1 MNWIKIFVLFF
12 SFSVRAALTP
22 EELKSYDEL
31 EGEAFVARLTR
42 DGKFSDAIKAY
53 DDLSENLQQHPVA
66 IAALGYAYGGEKNWK
81 KAREVFNLGLKN
93 HSQSQMLLA
102 GVGLAEFKLK
112 SFEKTVQVL
121 MSVTDRNM
129 EPRHWLALYTAAQ
142 VSSLDL
148 KAKVAWRRPSISN
161 EEVELTRW
169 ALLIDVGLVL
179 ESQNYIRSLTQSC
192 RQPTFYSRLVD
203 QFEKKKVNSDE
214 IVEQALACY
223 PENSDMLLLAIQQN
237 YKASRLH
244 TVVELFE
251 RLALQDQVYHHHV
264 AEFMGSLGKKE
275 STVYWRSSTPEEN
288 LSFKARAA
296 QWVNDASFPHVMAMR
311 AHVSDKLYD
320 DPLRYATGFA
330 FFKYK
335 LLAEM
340 PAPLQLL
347 KSENLK
353 KQGSQLIELAKMC
366 RDQSWQCRP

>member
-1 MNWIKIFVLFF
+1 MNWIKIFVLLF

-31 EGEAFVARLTR
+31 EGEAFVTRLTR
-42 DGKFSDAIKAY
+42 DGKFAEAIKAY
-53 DDLSENLQQHPVA
+53 NDLSKTLQQSPKA
-66 IAALGYAYGGEKNWK
+66 QSALGYAYGGEKNWK
-81 KAREVFNLGLKN
+81 KAREVFLQGLEK
-93 HSQSQMLLA
+93 HSQSDELKA
-102 GVGLAEFKLK
+102 GLGLAQFKLK
-112 SFEKTVQVL
+112 ANSESVQALMTVNDKNL
-121 MSVTDRNM
+121 ES
-129 EPRHWLALYTAAQ
+129 RHWMALYSSAQ
-142 VSSLDL
+142 SSPLDL
-148 KAKVAWRRPSISN
+148 KAKVAWRKPSVSN

-169 ALLIDVGLVL
+169 GLLIDVGLQI
-179 ESQNYIRSLTQSC
+179 EAQSYIKDLTKTC
-192 RQPTFYSRLVD
+192 RQPTFYTRLVD

-223 PENSDMLLLAIQQN
+223 PNNSDMLLLAIQQN

-275 STVYWRSSTPEEN
+275 STVYWRSTTPEEN

-296 QWVNDASFPHVMAMR
+296 QWVNEARFPHVMAMR

-353 KQGSQLIELAKMC
+353 KQGGQLIELAKMC
-366 RDQSWQCRP
+366 REQSWQCRP